1 MTLIHQLNPRE
12 GPAKGPLGDVLDAL
26 DQAIATTEAGDRP
39 GLVVALAA
47 RLARLGAG
55 MVGPPSTPESVCEE
69 ERLLTL
75 PEVARRLGV
84 PEEHARELGRRN
96 ELPTVQVGRYVR
108 VRPEDL
114 RAFVG
119 KRRIPLDPGLYTRHS
134 GSRGRRESAA
144 DLESARTDAAG
155 LLRAPRGHRQHG
167 RQVGAERSPHHG
179 ADGEAHPPGHPAG
192 QG

>member
-1 MTLIHQLNPRE
+1 MTLIAQLNQHE
-12 GPAKGPLGDVLDAL
+12 AVGKGPLGDVLDAL
-26 DQAIATTEAGDRP
+26 DQAIAATDAGDRP

-55 MVGPPSTPESVCEE
+55 MVGLPSTPERVCEE

-119 KRRIPLDPGLYTRHS
+119 KRRIPLDPSLYTVHS
-134 GSRGRRESAA
+134 RSRGRREGAA
-144 DLESARTDAAG
+144 DQEPARADAG
-155 LLRAPRGHRQHG
+155 GPLRAPRGHRQHRG
-167 RQVGAERSPHHG
+167 QVGAKRSPNHG